1 MREPW
6 ALLKEG
12 VRTFLDDEVLSR
24 GAAIA
29 FYATTALVPI
39 LYISALI
46 AGLVFGRAAAS
57 TAIASVIGHLVGSG
71 TAEFLTT
78 AIYNAHDPG
87 TLGKWRNIVT
97 LVLLIITSTGVFAE
111 IQAALNRIWDAEPR
125 IAIWWQM
132 LRARLA
138 SLALVLAFGSSSGFA
153 SHDGRDQRT
162 WRTYRRRSARR
173 HCRGMD
179 IELRDLV
186 RPDRASARGDLS
198 RAAGLRC
205 RMARRGHRRHRHH
218 GPAQH
223 RRIFDRSLS
232 GIGPCRR
239 PLRHGGQRDRA
250 ADLDLLHRADIPARR
265 RLHPRLVRTS
275 RQPRSEKRT
284 RDRAHPIQCELISAL
299 SLGPFASQ
307 APPRSRAGSRP
318 RNAAIRPG
326 RQTDWAR
333 LSFATRAS
341 VVGDRTVREL
351 PETHPL
357 SLSSTWRSSPH
368 NRMRFADRPC
378 YLPADYPQPSCCN
391 RRWRCAPRRPR

>member
-138 SLALVLAFGSSSGFA
+138 SLALVLAFAFLLLVSLLMTAAINALGERIDDVLPVGTAVAWILNFAISFGLIALLLAAIYRVLPDCDVEWRDVAIGTTVLLNIGEYLIGLYLGSAHVGARYGTAGSVIVLLTWIYYTVQIFLLGAVFT
-153 SHDGRDQRT
+153 RD
-162 WRTYRRRSARR
+162 WSE
-173 HCRGMD
+173 HHG
-179 IELRDLV
+179 
-186 RPDRASARGDLS
+186 S
-198 RAAGLRC
+198 RAR
-205 RMARRGHRRHRHH
+205 
-218 GPAQH
+218 
-223 RRIFDRSLS
+223 
-232 GIGPCRR
+232 
-239 PLRHGGQRDRA
+239 
-250 ADLDLLHRADIPARR
+250 
-265 RLHPRLVRTS
+265 
-275 RQPRSEKRT
+275 KK
-284 RDRAHPIQCELISAL
+284 ELEI
-299 SLGPFASQ
+299 
-307 APPRSRAGSRP
+307 AP
-318 RNAAIRPG
+318 
-326 RQTDWAR
+326 T
-333 LSFATRAS
+333 
-341 VVGDRTVREL
+341 
-351 PETHPL
+351 
-357 SLSSTWRSSPH
+357 LSSAS
-368 NRMRFADRPC
+368 
-378 YLPADYPQPSCCN
+378 
-391 RRWRCAPRRPR
+391 